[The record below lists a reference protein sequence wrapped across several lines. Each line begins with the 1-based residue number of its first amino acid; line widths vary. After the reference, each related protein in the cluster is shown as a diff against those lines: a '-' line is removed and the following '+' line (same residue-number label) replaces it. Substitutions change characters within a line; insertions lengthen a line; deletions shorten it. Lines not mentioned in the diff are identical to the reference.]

1 MTPTLYLQG
10 AALQPF
16 AGKPAPTKPACAVGL
31 VQAGLPANG
40 VQRPQMNHLAPIWH
54 TFCNHRGKQR
64 SGALH
69 KNNEKVS
76 LMDNA
81 TSLPTG
87 AAIAPAAEKTTASR
101 LKSIFSGSIGNMVE
115 WYDWYVY
122 AAFSLY
128 FAKAFFPAGDTTA
141 QLLNTAAIFAVG
153 FLMRPI
159 GGWLMGLYADR
170 KGRKAAL
177 MASVLL
183 MCGGSLLIALTPGYE
198 TIGVAAPILLVFAR
212 LLQGLSVGGE
222 YGTSATYLSEMAS
235 KERRGFFSSFQY
247 VTLISGQ
254 LIALAV
260 LIILQQTL
268 TTEQLYAWGWR
279 VPFVIGALCAVVA
292 LYLRRGMEE
301 TASVTKKEKSKES
314 LMRTLMRHPKELMTV
329 VGLTM
334 GGTLAFYTYTTYM
347 QKYLVNTVGMSISDS
362 TTISAATLFLFM
374 CLQPVIGGL
383 SDKIGRRPILIAFG
397 VLGTLFT
404 VPILSTLHT
413 VQTWWGAFFLI
424 MAALIIVS
432 GYTSINAVVK
442 AELFPTEIRALG
454 VGLPYALTVSIF
466 GGTAEYV
473 ALWFKSN
480 GMETGFYW
488 YVTGCI
494 ACSLLVYATMKDT
507 KHHSRITTD

>member
-1 MTPTLYLQG
+1 MDIPNSLSKG
-10 AALQPF
+10 SADAS
-16 AGKPAPTKPACAVGL
+16 TK
-31 VQAGLPANG
+31 
-40 VQRPQMNHLAPIWH
+40 
-54 TFCNHRGKQR
+54 
-64 SGALH
+64 
-69 KNNEKVS
+69 
-76 LMDNA
+76 
-81 TSLPTG
+81 
-87 AAIAPAAEKTTASR
+87 EKTTGSR
-101 LKSIFSGSIGNMVE
+101 LKSIFSGSVGNLVE

-128 FAKAFFPAGDTTA
+128 FAKSFFPQGDTTA

-159 GGWLMGLYADR
+159 GGWLMGIYADR

-177 MASVLL
+177 MVSVLL
-183 MCGGSLLIALTPGYE
+183 MCFGSLIIALTPSYE
-198 TIGVAAPILLVFAR
+198 TIGVGAPILLIFAR

-222 YGTSATYLSEMAS
+222 YGTSATYLSEMAT

-279 VPFVIGALCAVVA
+279 IPFVIGALCAVVA

-301 TASVTKKEKSKES
+301 TESFTKKKEKPKES

-362 TTISAATLFLFM
+362 TTVSAATLFLFM
-374 CLQPVIGGL
+374 CIQPLVGAL

-404 VPILSTLHT
+404 VPILTTLHT
-413 VQTWWGAFFLI
+413 VQSWWGAFFLI

-454 VGLPYALTVSIF
+454 VGLPYALTVSVF
-466 GGTAEYV
+466 GGTAEYI
-473 ALWFKSN
+473 ALWFKSI
-480 GMETGFYW
+480 GMETGYYW
-488 YVTGCI
+488 YVTACI
-494 ACSLLVYATMKDT
+494 AVSLLVYVFMKDT
-507 KHHSRITTD
+507 RKHSRIETD

>member
-1 MTPTLYLQG
+1 MDNSST
-10 AALQPF
+10 
-16 AGKPAPTKPACAVGL
+16 
-31 VQAGLPANG
+31 LPAG
-40 VQRPQMNHLAPIWH
+40 AVSAAP
-54 TFCNHRGKQR
+54 K
-64 SGALH
+64 
-69 KNNEKVS
+69 
-76 LMDNA
+76 
-81 TSLPTG
+81 
-87 AAIAPAAEKTTASR
+87 EKTTSSR
-101 LKSIFSGSIGNMVE
+101 IKSIFSGSVGNMVE

-128 FAKAFFPAGDTTA
+128 FAKAFFPKGDTTA

-170 KGRKAAL
+170 AGRKAAL

-183 MCGGSLLIALTPGYE
+183 MCFGSLIIALSPGYE
-198 TIGVAAPILLVFAR
+198 SIGVWAPVLLVFAR

-222 YGTSATYLSEMAS
+222 YGTSATYLSEMAT

-254 LIALAV
+254 LIALGV
-260 LIILQQTL
+260 LIVLQQTL
-268 TTEQLYAWGWR
+268 TEEQLYSWGWR
-279 VPFVIGALCAVVA
+279 IPFVIGALCAVVA

-301 TASVTKKEKSKES
+301 TESFKKTKVKPKES
-314 LMRTLMRHPKELMTV
+314 AMRTLLRHPKELMTV

-374 CLQPVIGGL
+374 CIQPLVGAL

-404 VPILSTLHT
+404 VPILTTLHT
-413 VQTWWGAFFLI
+413 ITTWWGAFFLI

-466 GGTAEYV
+466 GGTAEYI
-473 ALWFKSN
+473 ALWFKSA
-480 GMETGFYW
+480 GMETGYYW
-488 YVTGCI
+488 YVTACI
-494 ACSLLVYATMKDT
+494 ACSLAVYATMKDT
-507 KHHSRITTD
+507 RKHSRIETD

>member
-1 MTPTLYLQG
+1 MDNSST
-10 AALQPF
+10 
-16 AGKPAPTKPACAVGL
+16 
-31 VQAGLPANG
+31 LPAG
-40 VQRPQMNHLAPIWH
+40 SVSAAP
-54 TFCNHRGKQR
+54 K
-64 SGALH
+64 
-69 KNNEKVS
+69 
-76 LMDNA
+76 
-81 TSLPTG
+81 
-87 AAIAPAAEKTTASR
+87 EKTTSSR
-101 LKSIFSGSIGNMVE
+101 IKSIFSGSVGNMVE

-128 FAKAFFPAGDTTA
+128 FAKAFFPKGDTTA

-183 MCGGSLLIALTPGYE
+183 MCFGSLVIALSPGYE
-198 TIGVAAPILLVFAR
+198 TIGVWAPVLLVFAR

-222 YGTSATYLSEMAS
+222 YGTSATNLSEMAT

-254 LIALAV
+254 LIALGV
-260 LIILQQTL
+260 LIVLQQTL
-268 TTEQLYAWGWR
+268 TEEQLYSWGWR

-301 TASVTKKEKSKES
+301 TESFKKAKVKPKES
-314 LMRTLMRHPKELMTV
+314 AMRTLMRHPKELMTV

-374 CLQPVIGGL
+374 CIQPLVGAL

-404 VPILSTLHT
+404 VPILTTLHT
-413 VQTWWGAFFLI
+413 ITTWWGAFFLI

-466 GGTAEYV
+466 GGTAEYI
-473 ALWFKSN
+473 ALWFKSA
-480 GMETGFYW
+480 GMETGYYW
-488 YVTGCI
+488 YVTACI
-494 ACSLLVYATMKDT
+494 ACSLAVYATMKDT
-507 KHHSRITTD
+507 RKHSRIETD

>member
-1 MTPTLYLQG
+1 MDISNT
-10 AALQPF
+10 
-16 AGKPAPTKPACAVGL
+16 
-31 VQAGLPANG
+31 LPAG
-40 VQRPQMNHLAPIWH
+40 
-54 TFCNHRGKQR
+54 
-64 SGALH
+64 S
-69 KNNEKVS
+69 
-76 LMDNA
+76 
-81 TSLPTG
+81 
-87 AAIAPAAEKTTASR
+87 AAAPATEKTTASR
-101 LKSIFSGSIGNMVE
+101 LKSIFSGSVGNMVE

-128 FAKAFFPAGDTTA
+128 FAKVFFPKGDTTA

-183 MCGGSLLIALTPGYE
+183 MCFGSLIIALTPGYE
-198 TIGVAAPILLVFAR
+198 TIGVGAPILLVLAR
-212 LLQGLSVGGE
+212 LMQGLSVGGE
-222 YGTSATYLSEMAS
+222 YGTSATYLSEMAT

-260 LIILQQTL
+260 LIVLQNILTIEELQS
-268 TTEQLYAWGWR
+268 WGWR
-279 VPFVIGALCAVVA
+279 IPFGIGALCAVVA

-301 TASVTKKEKSKES
+301 TESFTKKKEKPKES

-374 CLQPVIGGL
+374 CLQPVIGAL
-383 SDKIGRRPILIAFG
+383 SDKVGRRPILIAFG
-397 VLGTLFT
+397 ILGTLFT
-404 VPILSTLHT
+404 VPILTTLHT
-413 VQTWWGAFFLI
+413 IQTWWGAFFLI

-466 GGTAEYV
+466 GGTAEYI
-473 ALWFKSN
+473 ALWFKSI
-480 GMETGFYW
+480 GMETGYYW
-488 YVTGCI
+488 YVTACI

-507 KHHSRITTD
+507 RKHSRIETD